1 MKLSKIIS
9 LSVCS
14 LVLFGT
20 ASTVMAAEGG
30 SAVTD
35 GTIDFEV
42 ETDPAGEI
50 IKPETDE
57 PIETEEGSSTT
68 GNLRIQFVPDFN
80 FGRQKIKT
88 GEETYAPTYMK
99 YQYKGQPTGKEG
111 DYYMPQFL
119 QVSDTRGT
127 NEGFTLTV
135 KGTTF
140 KRKTG
145 DELPFATIALTDGR
159 LSNNVFSEAE
169 IKERVDTFKGVSNVG
184 TGKLVIPTG
193 TADAMPVMMTKSNE
207 KVHSTNGT
215 QTSLILSSTYDKDK
229 LDYLATDKNEDVI
242 FTKTNKDIPTI
253 TPVAPAELDPY
264 ESKITWTLTAGI

>member
-1 MKLSKIIS
+1 MKLSKIIG

-20 ASTVMAAEGG
+20 TSTVMAAEGG

-88 GEETYAPTYMK
+88 GEETYTPTYMK

-140 KRKTG
+140 KRQTG

-169 IKERVDTFKGVSNVG
+169 IKERVDTFKGVSNGG
-184 TGKLVIPTG
+184 TGTLVIPTG

-253 TPVAPAELDPY
+253 TPVALAELDPY

>member
-1 MKLSKIIS
+1 MKLSKFIG

-14 LVLFGT
+14 LVLIGT

-30 SAVTD
+30 SAITD

-111 DYYMPQFL
+111 AYYMPQFL

-184 TGKLVIPTG
+184 NGKLVIPTG
-193 TADAMPVMMTKSNE
+193 AVDGVPVIMTKSND
-207 KVHSTNGT
+207 KAHSTNGT

-229 LDYLATDKNEDVI
+229 LDYLATDKNEDVV

-264 ESKITWTLTAGI
+264 ESKITWTLTTGI